1 MAASPPKT
9 VAKTDN
15 DATKTAANALA
26 KGETTAV
33 SAEGEEGG
41 SELATGATTKIAA
54 PPEIPPLPGIQR
66 AAVLL
71 MALGEDYAAEVLKH
85 VEPWELHKIG
95 AAMATIGSVSREQIS
110 DTLHRF
116 NRQVAEES
124 ALGIGSHD
132 FIKSVLI
139 RAVGRDRAKGVMERI
154 FNGDRSAGL
163 DALKWLDPAA
173 IAGALK
179 REHPQVVA
187 LVVSSLDVDQSAAV
201 VGLLPSELR
210 FEALYRVA
218 LLDTVPTQALAEL
231 NQLIEDQVLRSV
243 TAAATA
249 KVGGITQVADI
260 INRLERP
267 VDSEVLEQL
276 RTQDPEMAAKIE
288 DGMLVFESL
297 LGVTDKGIQALLRA
311 VPQDA
316 LMLALRGADEAM
328 RDKLLR
334 NMSKRAAALLRDDL
348 ENMAPV
354 KLADVETAQKQIMA
368 TAKQLEDAGELSL
381 GGGDD
386 YV

>member
-1 MAASPPKT
+1 MAAPVPPKA
-9 VAKTDN
+9 VAKVDPKAPAAPVGDAVKTTDTVVSGEL
-15 DATKTAANALA
+15 AEANGTTALA
-26 KGETTAV
+26 
-33 SAEGEEGG
+33 
-41 SELATGATTKIAA
+41 
-54 PPEIPPLPGIQR
+54 PPPGPPPPPPLPGIQR

-71 MALGEDYAAEVLKH
+71 MALGEDYAAEILKH

-95 AAMATIGSVSREQIS
+95 AAMAGIGAVSREQIS
-110 DTLHRF
+110 DTLHQF
-116 NRQVAEES
+116 NHQVSEES
-124 ALGIGSHD
+124 ALGVGSHD
-132 FIKSVLI
+132 FIRGVLI

-154 FNGDRSAGL
+154 FNGDQSAGL

-187 LVVSSLDVDQSAAV
+187 LVVASLETEQSAAV
-201 VGLLPSELR
+201 VSLLPAELR

-249 KVGGITQVADI
+249 KVGGVTQVADI
-260 INRLERP
+260 INRLARP
-267 VDSEVLEQL
+267 VDGEVLDQL
-276 RTQDPEMAAKIE
+276 RTLDPELAARIE

-316 LMLALRGADEAM
+316 LLLALRGADEAM

-348 ENMAPV
+348 DNMAPV